1 MVYLWI
7 ALMVVFIVVEGLTV
21 QLVSTWFAVGA
32 LSALIA
38 NLCGAGTGWQIAVFF
53 IVSIICLIIT
63 KPLVKKL
70 TSKNIQPTNADRC
83 IGQEAIVIERIDNIA
98 GKGQVNVKGAV
109 WTARSC
115 DGRIVD
121 EGERVKILSIDGVK
135 LIVEPA
141 AVSAVASGSV
151 NN

>member
-32 LSALIA
+32 LGALIA
-38 NLCGAGTGWQIAVFF
+38 NLCGARTGWQIAVFF

>member
-32 LSALIA
+32 LGALVA

-53 IVSIICLIIT
+53 TVSIICLIIT

-83 IGQEAIVIERIDNIA
+83 IGQQAIVIERIDNIA

-109 WTARSC
+109 WTARSS
-115 DGRIVD
+115 DGRIVN
-121 EGERVKILSIDGVK
+121 EGEQVKILSIDGVK

-141 AVSAVASGSV
+141 AVSAVASGSE

>member
-32 LSALIA
+32 MGALIA
-38 NLCGAGTGWQIAVFF
+38 NLCGATTGWQIAVFF

-63 KPLVKKL
+63 KPIVKKL
-70 TSKNIQPTNADRC
+70 TSKHIQPTNADRC
-83 IGQEAIVIERIDNIA
+83 IGQEAIVIEKIDNIS
-98 GKGQVNVKGAV
+98 GKGQVKVKGAV
-109 WTARSC
+109 WTARSV
-115 DGRIVD
+115 DGQIID
-121 EGERVKILSIDGVK
+121 KDERVKILSIDGVK

-141 AVSAVASGSV
+141 AVSAVASGSE

>member
-7 ALMVVFIVVEGLTV
+7 ALMVVFIVLEAATV
-21 QLVSTWFAVGA
+21 QLVSIWFALGA
-32 LSALIA
+32 LGALIA
-38 NLCGAGTGWQIAVFF
+38 NLCGAGTGWQITVFF
-53 IVSIICLIIT
+53 AVSIVCLMIT
-63 KPLVKKL
+63 KPIVKKIS
-70 TSKNIQPTNADRC
+70 SKNIQPTNADRC
-83 IGQEAIVIERIDNIA
+83 IGQTAVVIEEIDNIA

-109 WTARSC
+109 WTARSS
-115 DGRIVD
+115 DGRIVPK
-121 EGERVKILSIDGVK
+121 GEQVKILSIEGVK

>member
-7 ALMVVFIVVEGLTV
+7 ALMVVFIVLEAATV

-32 LSALIA
+32 LGALIA
-38 NLCGAGTGWQIAVFF
+38 NLCGAGTGWQITVFF
-53 IVSIICLIIT
+53 VVSIVCLIIT
-63 KPLVKKL
+63 KPIVKKI
-70 TSKNIQPTNADRC
+70 SAKNIQPTNADRC
-83 IGQEAIVIERIDNIA
+83 IGQTAVVIEEIDNIA
-98 GKGQVNVKGAV
+98 GKGQVNVKGSV
-109 WTARSC
+109 WTARSS
-115 DGRIVD
+115 DGRIVPK
-121 EGERVKILSIDGVK
+121 GEQVKILSIEGVK